1 MRTPKSVRRADAKKN
16 AVLDEKRSEKVIGD
30 ITILAS
36 QLLWGDNTTTR
47 TICVYRTG
55 AVREPWEDGYEE
67 DIESYTFKDAGEA
80 NKKYME
86 IVRRYSK

>member
-1 MRTPKSVRRADAKKN
+1 MRTPKSIIKADAKKN
-16 AVLDEKRSEKVIGD
+16 RVIDEKRSEKVIGD

-36 QLLWGDNTTTR
+36 QVLWGDNRTSR

-55 AVREPWEDGYEE
+55 AIREPWEDGYEE
-67 DIESYTFKDAGEA
+67 DIENYEFEDAGEA

-86 IVRRYSK
+86 IIRRYTK

>member
-16 AVLDEKRSEKVIGD
+16 RVIDEKRSEKVIGD

-36 QLLWGDNTTTR
+36 QVVWGDNTTTR
-47 TICVYRTG
+47 HICVYRTG

-67 DIESYTFKDAGEA
+67 DIEEYEFKDAGEA